1 MAENAFIEFPRS
13 RGILWDRSP
22 RSHPRF
28 LRSKDV
34 LPSLFV
40 GPGTVRPFLQQLMQ
54 SSATNSTL
62 EKVISVRHV
71 SELADDDLKALKARS
86 LKTAVLPNYVLDVC
100 DGGHHSQGGQSEPK
114 KAGVNKD
121 MCLTIPIVMRDVEQ
135 VQGPFGANATAQL
148 ISNLGKSIRSA
159 REFSL
164 RSCVR
169 IRATGAQSLV
179 EGGSGSSGGSLKGSF
194 RFEAVLPDVSF
205 QLVSVNP
212 LPVLPTPLS
221 LSLCRQAHAAG
232 PKMGFLTLNQMR
244 KAVPLL
250 ETDLALPAVPVVGV
264 WAVAPC
270 GGGDSPLEHPV
281 VWAAALRFLG
291 SELVRER
298 VWVAPKTFLLAL
310 FDPMGE
316 SAPSSSSSIRDG
328 QASPRFFEVT
338 WVQPPVPDA
347 QVPLALRSLDEF
359 LVLDFSMDLLAE
371 GGDDGSACPAAMGC
385 FRQLTRTDHLATLRD
400 AGEILLPGSTANTA
414 TRSFEVPASMTRA
427 QDAGAL
433 ANRMAVAASWSPA
446 LALEGA
452 TPVPRIVVPVPL
464 PSLAAAP
471 AHVDPA
477 SEQASFRSTTST
489 HGHGHGHGIPSEII
503 LAQQMQIDALRNQVD
518 ELRRIVMAMGSAGGS
533 GSGSGSGSM
542 RDAAMQDFHTAAPL
556 KAPTLSADPVVVE
569 ASTCMSEQS
578 AASRASAFSM
588 QLSDDDDESTV
599 LRRERGDPG
608 APSAGGMEG
617 VSELGSCV
625 MGAEDVTTAPMNYL
639 DAPSIPNIDQGS
651 GRLTAACDGDEAPD
665 LKFDDGDEDYS
676 GLGAKDL
683 KAGLSVSLEAFMPSM
698 ALPSSITLDL
708 RPDYVAGV
716 LEEESESILAIQ
728 AKYR

>member
-1 MAENAFIEFPRS
+1 
-13 RGILWDRSP
+13 
-22 RSHPRF
+22 
-28 LRSKDV
+28 
-34 LPSLFV
+34 
-40 GPGTVRPFLQQLMQ
+40 MQ
-54 SSATNSTL
+54 SSAAHSTL
-62 EKVISVRHV
+62 EKVISVRHI
-71 SELADDDLKALKARS
+71 SELSSDDLKALKARS

-100 DGGHHSQGGQSEPK
+100 DGGHHSQGGQSGPK
-114 KAGVNKD
+114 KAGANKD
-121 MCLTIPIVMRDVEQ
+121 MCLTIPINMRDVEQ
-135 VQGPFGANATAQL
+135 VQSPFGATATAQL

-164 RSCVR
+164 RSCIR
-169 IRATGAQSLV
+169 IRATGAQSQV
-179 EGGSGSSGGSLKGSF
+179 EGGSGGALKGSF

-205 QLVSVNP
+205 QLVAVNP

-270 GGGDSPLEHPV
+270 GSGDSPLEHPV

-316 SAPSSSSSIRDG
+316 SAPSSSSIRDG
-328 QASPRFFEVT
+328 QASPRFFETT

-414 TRSFEVPASMTRA
+414 ARTVAAAASAAGSAATTPPLAATRSFEVPASATRMRT
-427 QDAGAL
+427 QE
-433 ANRMAVAASWSPA
+433 AVASSWSPA

-464 PSLAAAP
+464 PSLAATP
-471 AHVDPA
+471 ADVEPT
-477 SEQASFRSTTST
+477 SEQVSFRSTTST
-489 HGHGHGHGIPSEII
+489 HCPGHGHGIPSEII

-518 ELRRIVMAMGSAGGS
+518 ELRRIVMTMGVGGGFGS
-533 GSGSGSGSM
+533 GPGSMHDTVM

-569 ASTCMSEQS
+569 ATTCMSEQS

-588 QLSDDDDESTV
+588 QLSDDDESTV

-608 APSAGGMEG
+608 APSPGGMEG
-617 VSELGSCV
+617 VSELGSSV
-625 MGAEDVTTAPMNYL
+625 MGADEVTSAPMNYL
-639 DAPSIPNIDQGS
+639 DAPSIPNIDQES
-651 GRLTAACDGDEAPD
+651 GRLTTACDGDEAAD

-676 GLGAKDL
+676 GLGAMDPKP
-683 KAGLSVSLEAFMPSM
+683 GMSVSLEAFMPSM
-698 ALPSSITLDL
+698 ALPSSIMLDL
-708 RPDYVAGV
+708 RPDYIAGG